1 MRRLIEEEKAGG
13 GGDLG
18 HRSDAD
24 NDGDVPV
31 KALLQKKPAPYWGT
45 RGRGGERGPW
55 LNKKQT
61 KSMTKSAVRIHVV
74 SENLEFL
81 INQYYL
87 FL

>member
-31 KALLQKKPAPYWGT
+31 KALLQKKPASSWGT
-45 RGRGGERGPW
+45 G
-55 LNKKQT
+55 
-61 KSMTKSAVRIHVV
+61 
-74 SENLEFL
+74 
-81 INQYYL
+81 
-87 FL
+87 